1 VISQFYHVYDKRLV
15 KHTGQIKG
23 GSDMCKKMK
32 KSTACLLI
40 VAALAVWCFGSI
52 SSAEAKD
59 KLLIGFAHVSM
70 SAPYYVAMQKT
81 AEEVAKEENVDLVWY
96 NAEDDVLKQVR
107 QVMSM
112 IGKGID
118 GLLINPVTPQGV
130 KRPIKNCVEENI
142 PVVAIDRQLYGD
154 YIAYVGIDQ
163 WQAGYL
169 VGEYIVKQVFPDKK
183 NIRWVEL
190 QGSPGGPAAIGRGGG
205 FNQAIDQMGGG
216 RFELFYYDRGYYDR
230 TKGMQIMEDAI
241 VKAKGQGVSI
251 DLVFGHNDSMVLGA
265 RESLKRAGISDVIL
279 CGVDAQKEAVKL
291 IIDGD
296 KPKYVATLVNWSTD
310 ITRIGLKTLIEN
322 IRTKNVPTYTSTSEL
337 SAYSKQ
343 ISDPTKY
350 IKTGTFLI
358 NEGNAKEYY
367 NPNAVF

>member
-1 VISQFYHVYDKRLV
+1 MYNRINRSFVCV
-15 KHTGQIKG
+15 
-23 GSDMCKKMK
+23 
-32 KSTACLLI
+32 LI
-40 VAALAVWCFGSI
+40 VMILSGWIIC
-52 SSAEAKD
+52 SSSVASEK
-59 KLLIGFAHVSM
+59 KELTIGFAHVNM
-70 SAPYYVAMQKT
+70 NAPYYVAMQNE
-81 AEEVAKEENVDLVWY
+81 AEKVAKEENVNLIWY
-96 NAEDDVLKQVR
+96 NCEDDVNKQVR

-130 KRPIKNCVEENI
+130 KRAITACVEEKI

-163 WQAGYL
+163 WQAGNL
-169 VGEYIVKQVFPDKK
+169 VGEYIVNKIFPDKEK
-183 NIRWVEL
+183 VTWVEL

-205 FNQAIDQMGGG
+205 FHQAIDDLGKG

-241 VKAKGQGVSI
+241 VKAQGKGVKI

-265 RESLKRAGISDVIL
+265 REALIRAGIKDVIL

-296 KPKYVATLVNWSTD
+296 QPKYVATLVNWSND
-310 ITRIGLKTLIEN
+310 ITRIGMKALIKH
-322 IRTKNVPTYTSTSEL
+322 IRTGDVPDYTSPSDLT
-337 SAYSKQ
+337 AYSKQ

-358 NEGNAKEYY
+358 YDGNAKENYD
-367 NPNAVF
+367 PNAVF

>member
-1 VISQFYHVYDKRLV
+1 MDR
-15 KHTGQIKG
+15 
-23 GSDMCKKMK
+23 KMM
-32 KSTACLLI
+32 KSTVYFLI
-40 VAALAVWCFGSI
+40 VAVMAVWCVWSTPAAQ
-52 SSAEAKD
+52 AED
-59 KLLIGFAHVSM
+59 KLMIGFAHVSM
-70 SAPYYVAMQKT
+70 TAPYYVAMQKT
-81 AEEVAKEENVDLVWY
+81 AEEVAKEEDIELVWY
-96 NAEDDVLKQVR
+96 NAEDDELKQVR

-112 IGKGID
+112 IGKGIN
-118 GLLINPVTPQGV
+118 GLLINPVTPQGI
-130 KRPIKNCVEENI
+130 KRAIKSCVDENI

-154 YIAYVGIDQ
+154 YVAYVGIDQ

-169 VGEYIVKQVFPDKK
+169 VGEYIVKKIFPDKK
-183 NIRWVEL
+183 KVTWVEL

-265 RESLKRAGISDVIL
+265 RESLKRAGIKDVIL

-296 KPKYVATLVNWSTD
+296 QPKYVATLVNWSTD
-310 ITRIGLKTLIEN
+310 ITRIGLKTLIEY
-322 IRTKNVPTYTSTSEL
+322 IRTKNVPKYTSPDEL
-337 SAYSKQ
+337 SPYSKQ

-350 IKTGTFLI
+350 IKTGTVLI
-358 NEGNAKEYY
+358 HEGNAKESY

>member
-1 VISQFYHVYDKRLV
+1 MLSR
-15 KHTGQIKG
+15 
-23 GSDMCKKMK
+23 MA
-32 KSTACLLI
+32 KSTVCLL
-40 VAALAVWCFGSI
+40 VLAVLAAWGIGS
-52 SSAEAKD
+52 SPSAEAKD
-59 KLLIGFAHVSM
+59 KLVIGFAHVNM
-70 SAPYYVAMQKT
+70 NAPYYVAMQKT
-81 AEEVAKEENVDLVWY
+81 AEEVAKEEDVELVWY
-96 NAEDDVLKQVR
+96 NAEDDELKQVR

-130 KRPIKNCVEENI
+130 KRAIKACVDEKI

-169 VGEYIVKQVFPDKK
+169 VGEYIVKKIFPDKEK
-183 NIRWVEL
+183 VVWVEL

-241 VKAKGQGVSI
+241 VKAKGQGVAI

-265 RESLKRAGISDVIL
+265 REALIRADIKNVIL

-296 KPKYVATLVNWSTD
+296 QPKYVATIVNWSTD
-310 ITRIGLKTLIEN
+310 ITRIGLKTLIEY
-322 IRTKNVPTYTSTSEL
+322 IRTKNIPEYTSTDEL
-337 SAYSKQ
+337 TAYSKQ

-350 IKTGTFLI
+350 IKTGTVLV

>member
-1 VISQFYHVYDKRLV
+1 MFR
-15 KHTGQIKG
+15 
-23 GSDMCKKMK
+23 KMT
-32 KSTACLLI
+32 KSTVYFLI
-40 VAALAVWCFGSI
+40 VTGRAAWCVWSTPD
-52 SSAEAKD
+52 AEAKD
-59 KLLIGFAHVSM
+59 KLTIGFAHVSM
-70 SAPYYVAMQKT
+70 TAPYYVAMQKT
-81 AEEVAKEENVDLVWY
+81 AEEVAKEEDVELVWY
-96 NAEDDVLKQVR
+96 NAEDDELKQVR

-118 GLLINPVTPQGV
+118 GLLINPVTPQGI
-130 KRPIKNCVEENI
+130 KRAIKSCVDENI

-169 VGEYIVKQVFPDKK
+169 VGEYIVKKIFPDKK
-183 NIRWVEL
+183 KVTWVEL

-216 RFELFYYDRGYYDR
+216 RFDLFYYDRGYYDR

-241 VKAKGQGVSI
+241 VKAKGQGVEI

-296 KPKYVATLVNWSTD
+296 QPKYVATLVNWSTD
-310 ITRIGLKTLIEN
+310 ITRIGLKTLIEF
-322 IRTKNVPTYTSTSEL
+322 IKTKNVPTYTSPDEL

-350 IKTGTFLI
+350 IKTGTVLI
-358 NEGNAKEYY
+358 HEGNAKDSY

>member
-1 VISQFYHVYDKRLV
+1 MRR
-15 KHTGQIKG
+15 
-23 GSDMCKKMK
+23 KMA
-32 KSTACLLI
+32 KSTVGLI
-40 VAALAVWCFGSI
+40 IGAALAVWCIGSTPN
-52 SSAEAKD
+52 AAAAD
-59 KLLIGFAHVSM
+59 KLLIGFAHVNM
-70 SAPYYVAMQKT
+70 NAPYYVAMQKT
-81 AEEVAKEENVDLVWY
+81 AEEVAKEENVELVWY
-96 NAEDDVLKQVR
+96 NAEDDELKQVR

-112 IGKGID
+112 IGKGIK

-130 KRPIKNCVEENI
+130 KRAIGECVKQNI
-142 PVVAIDRQLYGD
+142 PIVAIDRQLYGD

-169 VGEYIVKQVFPDKK
+169 VGEYIVKKIFPDKSK
-183 NIRWVEL
+183 VVWVEL

-205 FNQAIDQMGGG
+205 FHQALDQMGGG
-216 RFELFYYDRGYYDR
+216 RFDLFYYDRGYYDR

-265 RESLKRAGISDVIL
+265 RESLKRAGLNDVIL

-291 IIDGD
+291 IIDSD
-296 KPKYVATLVNWSTD
+296 KPQYVATIVNWSTD
-310 ITRIGLKTLIEN
+310 ITRIGLKTLIEY
-322 IRTKNVPTYTSTSEL
+322 IRTKNVPNYTSPDELTS
-337 SAYSKQ
+337 YSKE

-350 IKTGTFLI
+350 IKTGTVLVDS
-358 NEGNAKEYY
+358 GNAKDYY

>member
-1 VISQFYHVYDKRLV
+1 
-15 KHTGQIKG
+15 
-23 GSDMCKKMK
+23 MCKKMTK
-32 KSTACLLI
+32 LPICLFI
-40 VAALAVWCFGSI
+40 LATLTVWCVWSTPP
-52 SSAEAKD
+52 AEAKD
-59 KLLIGFAHVSM
+59 KLTIGFAHVSM
-70 SAPYYVAMQKT
+70 AAPYYVAMQKT
-81 AEEVAKEENVDLVWY
+81 AEEVAKEEDVELIWY
-96 NAEDDVLKQVR
+96 NAEDDELKQVR

-112 IGKGID
+112 IGKKID
-118 GLLINPVTPQGV
+118 GLLINPVTPQGI
-130 KRPIKNCVEENI
+130 KRAIKSCVDEKI

-163 WQAGYL
+163 WQAGNL
-169 VGEYIVKQVFPDKK
+169 VGEYIVKQIFPDKK
-183 NIRWVEL
+183 PVRWVEL

-205 FNQAIDQMGGG
+205 FNQAIDELGDG

-265 RESLKRAGISDVIL
+265 REALKRAGISDVIL

-296 KPKYVATLVNWSTD
+296 KPQYVATLVNWSTD

-322 IRTKNVPTYTSTSEL
+322 IRTKSVPSYTSPDEL

-358 NEGNAKEYY
+358 NADNAKENY

>member
-1 VISQFYHVYDKRLV
+1 MFRTLA
-15 KHTGQIKG
+15 
-23 GSDMCKKMK
+23 
-32 KSTACLLI
+32 KSTVCLLA
-40 VAALAVWCFGSI
+40 VAALAAWCLGSA
-52 SSAEAKD
+52 SPAEAKD
-59 KLLIGFAHVSM
+59 KLVIGFAHVNM
-70 SAPYYVAMQKT
+70 NAPYYVAMQKT
-81 AEEVAKEENVDLVWY
+81 AEEVAKEEDVELIWY
-96 NAEDDVLKQVR
+96 NAEDDETKQVR

-130 KRPIKNCVEENI
+130 KRAIKACVDEHK

-169 VGEYIVKQVFPDKK
+169 VGEYIAKKIFPDKEK
-183 NIRWVEL
+183 VVWVEL
-190 QGSPGGPAAIGRGGG
+190 QGSPGEPAGIGRGGG
-205 FNQAIDQMGGG
+205 FKQAIDQMGGG
-216 RFELFYYDRGYYDR
+216 RFNLFYYDRGYYDR

-241 VKAKGQGVSI
+241 VKAKGQGVKI

-265 RESLKRAGISDVIL
+265 REALKRAGINDVIL

-291 IIDGD
+291 ILDGD
-296 KPKYVATLVNWSTD
+296 QPKYVATVVNWSND
-310 ITRIGLKTLIEN
+310 ITRIGMKTLIEY
-322 IRTKNVPTYTSTSEL
+322 IRTKKVPAYTPTDQL

-350 IKTGTFLI
+350 IKTGTVLVY
-358 NEGNAKEYY
+358 EGNAKEYY
-367 NPNAVF
+367 NPNAIF